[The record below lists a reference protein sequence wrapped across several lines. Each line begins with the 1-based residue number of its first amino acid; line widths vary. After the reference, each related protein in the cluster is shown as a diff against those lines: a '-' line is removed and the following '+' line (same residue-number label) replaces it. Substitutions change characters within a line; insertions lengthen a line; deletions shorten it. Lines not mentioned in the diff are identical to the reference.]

1 MLVETT
7 LHVGVVFVCLIM
19 LKRGNNLELYT
30 NLREGEKGAW
40 VSICIYLLLS
50 AFKLTAGFLGSSEAL
65 KADGLNNFTDI
76 IASIAIL
83 IGLRISQKPP
93 DDHHQYGHLRAE
105 TIASLVAAFIMA
117 SIGIQVIIQA
127 IRHIANPVHETPS
140 LLTAIVAFISAIAMF
155 IVYKYNLKLGTRL
168 NSAALKAAAYDNRS
182 DALVSIGATIG
193 ILGSIFGFPLL
204 DGITALIVGIIIM
217 YTAYNIFH
225 DAAYT
230 LSDGFNI
237 EEAELLSTIVKLV
250 HGVKTIKDCKGRMH
264 GNLMF
269 VDLTVTV
276 DPHLNVVESHRITEE
291 IEKRIMKVKP
301 FAVILVHI
309 EPHLEEE

>member
-1 MLVETT
+1 M
-7 LHVGVVFVCLIM
+7 
-19 LKRGNNLELYT
+19 ELYT

-50 AFKLTAGFLGSSEAL
+50 TFKLSAGFLGSSEAL

-105 TIASLVAAFIMA
+105 TIASLIAAFIMA
-117 SIGIQVIIQA
+117 SIGIQVIVQA
-127 IRHIANPVHETPS
+127 TQQIVNPVQQAPS
-140 LLTAIVAFISAIAMF
+140 ILTAIVGFISALAMY
-155 IVYKYNLKLGTRL
+155 IVYKYNLKLGTRI

-193 ILGSIFGFPLL
+193 ILGSIFGFPIL
-204 DGITALIVGIIIM
+204 DGITAFIVGIVII
-217 YTAYNIFH
+217 YTAYTIFH
-225 DAAYT
+225 GAAFT
-230 LSDGFNI
+230 LSDGFNV
-237 EEAELLSTIVKLV
+237 EEAETLSTVVKCV
-250 HGVKTIKDCKGRMH
+250 QGVETLQNFKARMH

-276 DPHLNVVESHRITEE
+276 DPHLNVIDSHRITEE
-291 IEKRIMKVKP
+291 IEHRIMKIKP
-301 FAVILVHI
+301 FSVVLVHI
-309 EPHLEEE
+309 EPHL

>member
-1 MLVETT
+1 M
-7 LHVGVVFVCLIM
+7 
-19 LKRGNNLELYT
+19 ELYT

-40 VSICIYLLLS
+40 ISISIYLLLS
-50 AFKLTAGFLGSSEAL
+50 TLKLTIGIIGSSEAL

-76 IASIAIL
+76 IASVAIL

-93 DDHHQYGHLRAE
+93 DSHHQYGHLRAE

-117 SIGIQVIIQA
+117 FIGIQVLIQA
-127 IRHIANPVHETPS
+127 IQHLANPIEETPS
-140 LLTAIVAFISAIAMF
+140 LLTAVVGLVSAIIMYV
-155 IVYKYNLKLGTRL
+155 VYRYNLQLGNRI

-193 ILGSIFGFPLL
+193 IVGSILGFPIL
-204 DGITALIVGIIIM
+204 DGITALLVGVIII
-217 YTAYNIFH
+217 YTAYTIFH

-230 LSDGFNI
+230 LSDGFNV
-237 EEAELLSTIVKLV
+237 EEAESLSTIVRLV
-250 HGVKTIKDCKGRMH
+250 EGVDELTDFKARMH

-276 DPHLNVVESHRITEE
+276 DPNLNVVNSHRITEE
-291 IEKRIMKVKP
+291 IEQRIMKVKP
-301 FAVILVHI
+301 FSVILVHI
-309 EPHLEEE
+309 EPNMDILNNE

>member
-1 MLVETT
+1 M
-7 LHVGVVFVCLIM
+7 
-19 LKRGNNLELYT
+19 ELYT

-40 VSICIYLLLS
+40 VSICIYILLS
-50 AFKLTAGFLGSSEAL
+50 TFKLIAGFLGSSEAL

-117 SIGIQVIIQA
+117 AIGIQVIIQA
-127 IRHIANPVHETPS
+127 VQHLANPVEEIPS
-140 LLTAIVAFISAIAMF
+140 PLTAIVGFISALVMYF
-155 IVYKYNLKLGTRL
+155 VYKYNLKLGTRI
-168 NSAALKAAAYDNRS
+168 NSTALKAAAYDNRS

-193 ILGSIFGFPLL
+193 IIGSILGFPLL
-204 DGITALIVGIIIM
+204 DGITALIVGIIIIV
-217 YTAYNIFH
+217 TAYNIFH
-225 DAAYT
+225 EAAYT
-230 LSDGFNI
+230 LSDGFNV
-237 EEAELLSTIVKLV
+237 EEAETLSTIVKHV
-250 HGVKTIKDCKGRMH
+250 HGVKTLKDFKGRMH

-276 DPHLNVVESHRITEE
+276 DPTLNVVDSHRITEE
-291 IEKRIMKVKP
+291 IEQRIVKVKP
-301 FAVILVHI
+301 FSVILVHI
-309 EPHLEEE
+309 EPHFEEE

>member
-1 MLVETT
+1 M
-7 LHVGVVFVCLIM
+7 
-19 LKRGNNLELYT
+19 ELYT

-40 VSICIYLLLS
+40 ISISIYLLLS
-50 AFKLTAGFLGSSEAL
+50 TFKLSAGFLGSSEAL

-105 TIASLVAAFIMA
+105 TIASLIAAFIMA

-127 IRHIANPVHETPS
+127 IQHITNPVQQTPS
-140 LLTAIVAFISAIAMF
+140 ILTAVVGLISAIAMYV
-155 IVYKYNLKLGTRL
+155 VYKYNLKLATRI

-193 ILGSIFGFPLL
+193 ILGSIFGFPIL
-204 DGITALIVGIIIM
+204 DGITALIVGFIII
-217 YTAYNIFH
+217 YTAYTIFH
-225 DAAYT
+225 EAAYT
-230 LSDGFNI
+230 LSDGFNV
-237 EEAELLSTIVKLV
+237 EEAEALSTVV
-250 HGVKTIKDCKGRMH
+250 NRVQGVETLKDFKGRMH

-276 DPHLNVVESHRITEE
+276 DPNLNVIDSHRITEE
-291 IEKRIMKVKP
+291 IEQRIMKVKP
-301 FAVILVHI
+301 FSVVLVHI
-309 EPHLEEE
+309 EPHLGKE

>member
-1 MLVETT
+1 M
-7 LHVGVVFVCLIM
+7 
-19 LKRGNNLELYT
+19 ELYT

-40 VSICIYLLLS
+40 ISISIYILLS
-50 AFKLTAGFLGSSEAL
+50 LFKLTAGFLGSSEAL

-76 IASIAIL
+76 IASVAVL

-117 SIGIQVIIQA
+117 AIGIQVIIQA
-127 IRHIANPVHETPS
+127 VQHIANPAQETPS
-140 LLTAIVAFISAIAMF
+140 FLTAIVALVSAIVMF
-155 IVYKYNLKLGTRL
+155 IVYKYNMKLGTRI

-182 DALVSIGATIG
+182 DAFVSIGATIG
-193 ILGSIFGFPLL
+193 IIGSIIGFPIL

-217 YTAYNIFH
+217 VTAYNIFH

-230 LSDGFNI
+230 LSDGFNVD
-237 EEAELLSTIVKLV
+237 EAESLSALVKLV
-250 HGVKTIKDCKGRMH
+250 RGVDTLKDFKGRMH

-269 VDLTVTV
+269 VDITVTV
-276 DPHLNVVESHRITEE
+276 NPELNVVESHRITEE
-291 IEKRIMKVKP
+291 IEHRIKKVKP
-301 FAVILVHI
+301 FSVVLVHI
-309 EPHLEEE
+309 EPHYEVK